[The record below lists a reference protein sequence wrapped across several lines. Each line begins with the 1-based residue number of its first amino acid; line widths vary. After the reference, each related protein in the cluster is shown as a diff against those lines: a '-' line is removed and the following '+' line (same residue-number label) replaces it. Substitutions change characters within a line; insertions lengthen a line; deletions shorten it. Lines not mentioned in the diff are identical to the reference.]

1 MSMSATNDML
11 CLQILDKLII
21 FKSMKIL
28 QEILQVIGLTIHF
41 FSQKNSKYIN
51 VTLMTINYTLFFFI

>member
-28 QEILQVIGLTIHF
+28 QETLQVIGLIIHF

-51 VTLMTINYTLFFFI
+51 VTLMTINYTLSFFI

>member
-51 VTLMTINYTLFFFI
+51 VTLMTINYTLSFFI